1 MHHDFPPDFPPGP
14 PGFRGRRGGDVR
26 YGRGPGGGGGFRR
39 GDRRRQRGDIR
50 TALLALLADEPGH
63 GYDLITRLD
72 ERSDGSWRPS
82 PGSIY
87 PTLQLLEDEGL
98 ARSVERDGKRVYE
111 LTDEGR
117 AEAARRVESAGG
129 PPWERARRGGAGVG
143 ELRDAVGQLGFAARQ
158 VSMGGRPEQVE
169 RATAIVNEARKQI
182 YQLLAE
188 D

>member
-1 MHHDFPPDFPPGP
+1 MHRDFREFRDLGGDFPRRPYHPG
-14 PGFRGRRGGDVR
+14 G
-26 YGRGPGGGGGFRR
+26 GPGGGGGGRGGRRGGRRRR
-39 GDRRRQRGDIR
+39 GDVR

-63 GYDLITRLD
+63 GYDLIMRLD
-72 ERSDGSWRPS
+72 ERSGGTWRPS

-111 LTDEGR
+111 LTDAGR
-117 AEAARRVESAGG
+117 EEAARRVDDSGG
-129 PPWERARRGGAGVG
+129 PPWERARRGGAAVG
-143 ELRDAVGQLGFAARQ
+143 ELREAVARLGLAARQ
-158 VSMGGRPEQVE
+158 VSMGGRPDQIE
-169 RATAIVNEARKQI
+169 RATAIVADARKQL

>member
-1 MHHDFPPDFPPGP
+1 MHRDFPPEFPPDFPPGFR
-14 PGFRGRRGGDVR
+14 GGRGRRGDAR
-26 YGRGPGGGGGFRR
+26 FGGGR

-72 ERSDGSWRPS
+72 ERSGGTWRPS

-117 AEAARRVESAGG
+117 AEAAQRIESAGG
-129 PPWERARRGGAGVG
+129 PPWERARRGGPGVG
-143 ELRDAVGQLGFAARQ
+143 ELRDAVGQLGFAVRQ
-158 VSMGGRPEQVE
+158 VSMGGRTEQVE
-169 RATAIVNEARKQI
+169 RATAIVNDARKQI